1 MVIYAALGLKDNDR
15 SLVSS
20 IGEIVVYDAAIA
32 FINQHN
38 ADVEAAYATFVS
50 GTTEGYSEIYK
61 LPGGGKLQRL
71 GIKGRAAATRA
82 GGKWEVAFPLENFGA
97 SFEYDRVTYAMLTVQ
112 QLANELA
119 TIRTQDVAT
128 IRHEILLRLFCDD
141 DRNFVDELAENP
153 ATRVVKPLAN
163 NDAGTLYPPVIGA
176 ASDAFAT
183 HNHYITSGYA
193 AANISDNNNPL
204 KVIRNHLEE
213 HFGTPE
219 GMGNVCVWIHTDQ
232 VDKIK
237 ALADFVDVTDIGI
250 NPGADT
256 PTVTSAPRGPG
267 RLIGR
272 CDGCW
277 VYEWR
282 WIPSGYLV
290 GVDYDQDPPL
300 KVRVMPDMYGLG
312 QGLQLV
318 AEDSKHPI
326 KTSSYEHWMGVGT
339 ANRLNGVVME
349 LTTDG
354 TYDPPAAYASY

>member
-1 MVIYAALGLKDNDR
+1 MVIYGALGLKENDR

-20 IGEIVVYDAAIA
+20 IGQMVVYDAAIA

-38 ADVEAAYATFVS
+38 ADMERAYGAFIS

-71 GIKGRAAATRA
+71 GNKSRAAATRA

-97 SFEYDRVTYAMLTVQ
+97 SFEYDRVSYAMLTVE

-119 TIRTQDVAT
+119 TIRTQDVGT
-128 IRHEILLRLFCDD
+128 IRYEMLLRLFCDD
-141 DRNFVDELAENP
+141 DRSFVDELPGNP
-153 ATRVVKPLAN
+153 GTRVVKPLAN
-163 NDAGTLYPPVIGA
+163 NDAGTLYPPLIGA
-176 ASDAFAT
+176 ASDSFAV

-193 AANISDNNNPL
+193 AGSINDTNNPL
-204 KVIRNHLEE
+204 PVIRVHLEE
-213 HFGTPE
+213 HFGTPT
-219 GMGNVCVWIHTDQ
+219 GYGNVCVYIHTNQ
-232 VDKIK
+232 VAKIK
-237 ALADFVDVTDIGI
+237 ALADFTDVTDIGI
-250 NPGADT
+250 KPGADDAT
-256 PTVTSAPRGPG
+256 LTSAPPGPG
-267 RLIGR
+267 HLIGR

-277 VYEWR
+277 VYEWA
-282 WIPSGYLV
+282 WIPSGYIL

-300 KVRVMPDMYGLG
+300 KVRVMPSVYGLG

-318 AEDSKHPI
+318 AEDEKHPI
-326 KTSSYEHWMGVGT
+326 KTSHYEHWMGVGT

-354 TYDPPAAYASY
+354 TYDPPAIYASY